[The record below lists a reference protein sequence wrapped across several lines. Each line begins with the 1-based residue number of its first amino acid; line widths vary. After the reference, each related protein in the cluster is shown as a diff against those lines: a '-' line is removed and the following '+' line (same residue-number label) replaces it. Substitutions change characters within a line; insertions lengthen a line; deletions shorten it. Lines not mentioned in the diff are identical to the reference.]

1 VLHICARSQARMQH
15 ARHVNGGEYAL
26 HPVLLSAT
34 TITTTAKKKNITTTT
49 KNYYY
54 YYYCLQLPRICMMRH
69 AHKKD
74 SAHGKPF
81 ARHHNKDRHRK
92 REGGFRV

>member
-1 VLHICARSQARMQH
+1 MRCTRYYCLQ
-15 ARHVNGGEYAL
+15 
-26 HPVLLSAT
+26 LLLLLLL
-34 TITTTAKKKNITTTT
+34 KKANITTTT
-49 KNYYY
+49 KNYY

-81 ARHHNKDRHRK
+81 ARHHNKVRH
-92 REGGFRV
+92 

>member
-1 VLHICARSQARMQH
+1 MRCTRYYCLQ
-15 ARHVNGGEYAL
+15 
-26 HPVLLSAT
+26 LLLLLLL
-34 TITTTAKKKNITTTT
+34 KKANITTTT

-54 YYYCLQLPRICMMRH
+54 YYDYCLQLPRICMMRH